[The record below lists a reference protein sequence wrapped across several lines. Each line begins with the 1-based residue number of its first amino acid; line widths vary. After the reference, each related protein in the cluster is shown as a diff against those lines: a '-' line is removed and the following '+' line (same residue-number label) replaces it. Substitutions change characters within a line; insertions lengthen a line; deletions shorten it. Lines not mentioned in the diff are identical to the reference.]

1 MKLAIIGAAVVSMAF
16 ALPASAQRVPDTPAV
31 GTKSSSGATGFVP
44 PNGMVNG
51 STSVASYQAYRA
63 PTRLGYS
70 RYYDEREAELMHDP
84 RYAPYEELR
93 YQDD

>member
-1 MKLAIIGAAVVSMAF
+1 MKLAIIGAAIVSLAF
-16 ALPASAQRVPDTPAV
+16 ALPASAQRIPDTPAV

-51 STSVASYQAYRA
+51 STSVASLPAVRP

-70 RYYDEREAELMHDP
+70 RYHYDREARLARDP

-93 YQDD
+93 YQND

>member
-1 MKLAIIGAAVVSMAF
+1 MKLAIIGAAVVSLAF
-16 ALPASAQRVPDTPAV
+16 ALPASAQRSPDTPAV

-51 STSVASYQAYRA
+51 STSAASYPDRA
-63 PTRLGYS
+63 PSQLGAP
-70 RYYDEREAELMHDP
+70 RYYYDREARLMTDP

-93 YQDD
+93 YEND

>member
-1 MKLAIIGAAVVSMAF
+1 MKLALIGAAVVSLAF

-51 STSVASYQAYRA
+51 STSVASIPDRA
-63 PTRLGYS
+63 PSQLGAP
-70 RYYDEREAELMHDP
+70 RYYDREARLARDP

-93 YQDD
+93 YQND